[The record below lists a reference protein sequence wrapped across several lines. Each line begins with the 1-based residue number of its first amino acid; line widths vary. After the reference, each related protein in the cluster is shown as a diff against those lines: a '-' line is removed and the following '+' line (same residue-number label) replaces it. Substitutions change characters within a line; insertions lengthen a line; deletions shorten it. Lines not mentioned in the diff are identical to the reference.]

1 MAEYHD
7 PLVYYTL
14 PGVMTSAGEHA
25 GMLKGLPDDIAGLCR
40 VVQQNLLHVHW
51 AKRYGVTLTPEDE
64 QEVQLRRASS
74 MLARIA
80 MQDDRMLT
88 VPRPVEK
95 RLVGNCRDF
104 SVMLCALLRHQG
116 IPARPRCGFGTYFTP
131 DWYED
136 HWICEVWNDDEARWM
151 MVDAQ
156 LDALQIEA
164 LGITFDPCDLP
175 EGSFIPAG
183 KGWQMC
189 RTGVADPVRFG
200 IFDIHG
206 LWFVR
211 GNVVRDFASLNRM
224 ELLPWDSW
232 GLCDCEP
239 DADDLALL
247 DRVAA
252 LTLAGNEAFDD
263 VRALYEAEPDRL
275 RVPDEI
281 RSYTSDSPTL
291 ADLRADEL
299 ELFPA

>member
-1 MAEYHD
+1 MAEYRD

-14 PGVMTSAGEHA
+14 PGLMTSAGEQA
-25 GMLKGLPDDIAGLCR
+25 GMLKGLPDDIPGLCR

-51 AKRYGVTLTPEDE
+51 AKSYGVTITPDDE

-80 MQDDRMLT
+80 TQDDRMLT

-104 SVMLCALLRHQG
+104 SVMLCTLLRHQG

-131 DWYED
+131 DWFED

-156 LDALQIEA
+156 LDALQVEA
-164 LGITFDPCDLP
+164 LGITFDTCDLP

-189 RTGVADPVRFG
+189 RAGEADPSRFG

-211 GNVVRDFASLNRM
+211 GNLLRDFASLNRM

-232 GLCDCEP
+232 GLCDREP

-247 DRVAA
+247 DHVAA
-252 LTLAGNEAFDD
+252 LTLAGNETFED
-263 VRALYEAEPDRL
+263 VRALYEAEQDRL

-281 RSYTSDSPTL
+281 HSYNSDTPTII
-291 ADLRADEL
+291 DLRADEL
-299 ELFPA
+299 EMFPT